1 MTKPIKNSGISVAA
15 SLNALQAGESVVF
28 PKVALE
34 NTIRVTAIRIKHATG
49 KYFKVNKQDNGSHI
63 VTRVY

>member
-1 MTKPIKNSGISVAA
+1 MTKPVKNTGISVAA
-15 SLNALQAGESVVF
+15 SLSSLQAGESVIF
-28 PKVALE
+28 PKITLE

-49 KYFKVNKQDNGSHI
+49 KKFKVNKQNNGSHI